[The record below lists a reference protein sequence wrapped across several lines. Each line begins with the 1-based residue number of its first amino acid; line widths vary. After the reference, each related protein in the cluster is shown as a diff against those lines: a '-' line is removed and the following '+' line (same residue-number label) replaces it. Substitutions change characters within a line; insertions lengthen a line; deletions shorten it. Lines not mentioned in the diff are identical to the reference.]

1 MRELLT
7 HMAKLAKPLEGA
19 TKILVPICQ
28 MASKRC
34 TWVDG
39 GLIIEINEMASG
51 ERTKI
56 VVALD
61 IGGGSRE
68 LLIPKL
74 DLDVPWKE
82 FASAIENAPRLVD
95 PMKVRMKKRSVLL
108 AVDAELISTVTPPS
122 FAIAEESWRRSLPP
136 AVRRSLAPPVAVDI
150 PHVGEAELLKGARLK
165 APAAPVVAEDDLTD
179 LRTFGRMTAA
189 VATTEPRLSRR
200 PTKKPT
206 SPPKKKIVIRKKAK

>member
-7 HMAKLAKPLEGA
+7 HMATLAKPREGA

-39 GLIIEINEMASG
+39 GLVVEINEMANG

-74 DLDVPWKE
+74 DLEVPWNE
-82 FASAIENAPRLVD
+82 FASAIETAPRLVE
-95 PMKVRMKKRSVLL
+95 PMKVRVKKRSVLL
-108 AVDAELISTVTPPS
+108 AVDAELISTVAPPS

-136 AVRRSLAPPVAVDI
+136 AVRRSLAPPVAIDM

-165 APAAPVVAEDDLTD
+165 APAAPIVAEDDLVD
-179 LRTFGRMTAA
+179 LRTLGRVTSVGASTEGRM
-189 VATTEPRLSRR
+189 SRR

-206 SPPKKKIVIRKKAK
+206 SPPKKKIVIRKKR